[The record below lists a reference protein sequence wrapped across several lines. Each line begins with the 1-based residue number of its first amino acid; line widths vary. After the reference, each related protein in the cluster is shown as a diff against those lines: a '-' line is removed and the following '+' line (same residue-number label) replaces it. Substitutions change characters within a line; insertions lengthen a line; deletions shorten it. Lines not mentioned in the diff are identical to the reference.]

1 MRRPLLR
8 LISTSVFLL
17 AQEGVNANPLLTPAH
32 KLFGEKFNQKPTAQ
46 TSAPCEELAIG
57 NFCSAK
63 VIFIGGCTPTAPL
76 WGSSPAF
83 NGSREVGLSR
93 MAM

>member
-1 MRRPLLR
+1 MRRPLAR

-17 AQEGVNANPLLTPAH
+17 AQEGVSANPLLTPAH

-46 TSAPCEELAIG
+46 TSAPCAELAIG

-63 VIFIGGCTPTAPL
+63 VIVLGVAPPL
-76 WGSSPAF
+76 PFGAVPL
-83 NGSREVGLSR
+83 RLMVTVRLD
-93 MAM
+93 